1 MSRDLEL
8 ELKGDIY
15 IERERQRGGSG
26 KESRRMSR
34 DLELKGKRDWLS
46 EWQQEEGAARKAGA
60 WACGAPRLAAAVSNM
75 RPPTH
80 SVSLSLFL
88 CGV

>member
-34 DLELKGKRDWLS
+34 DLELKGKRD
-46 EWQQEEGAARKAGA
+46 
-60 WACGAPRLAAAVSNM
+60 
-75 RPPTH
+75 
-80 SVSLSLFL
+80 
-88 CGV
+88 